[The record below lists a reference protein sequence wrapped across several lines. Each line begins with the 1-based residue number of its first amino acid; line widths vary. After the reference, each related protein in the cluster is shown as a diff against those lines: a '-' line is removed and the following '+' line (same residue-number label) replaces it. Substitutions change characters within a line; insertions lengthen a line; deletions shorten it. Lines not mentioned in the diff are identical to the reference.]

1 MAVRVLRPR
10 CPFRAPANGLTVAP
24 LTPFGESGCR
34 GRACS
39 PCRGTS
45 PLRWLQSRPLC
56 FFFGSRFELRPARK
70 AVSPRCSG
78 PRFARLAA
86 CSNARQLKTFFIG
99 WRVVLH
105 CNLVQDYTSGSLRAG
120 VVCPPRAPPEC
131 FSWFCFGFANCPLHP
146 RFCHSSPV
154 GSRRGPLGPD
164 AGQLPTP

>member
-39 PCRGTS
+39 PCRGAS

-56 FFFGSRFELRPARK
+56 FFFGIRFELRPARK

-99 WRVVLH
+99 WRIVLH
-105 CNLVQDYTSGSLRAG
+105 CSLVQDYTSGSLRVGA
-120 VVCPPRAPPEC
+120 VCPPPPPPEC
-131 FSWFCFGFANCPLHP
+131 FSWFCFGFANGPRHP
-146 RFCHSSPV
+146 RFCPVSPV